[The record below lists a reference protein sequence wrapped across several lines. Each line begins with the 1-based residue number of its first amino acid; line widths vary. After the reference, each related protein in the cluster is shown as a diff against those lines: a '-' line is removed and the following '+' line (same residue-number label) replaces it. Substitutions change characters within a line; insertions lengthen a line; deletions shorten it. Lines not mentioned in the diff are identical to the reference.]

1 MDERAGTD
9 VPRALRSLDLRAE
22 QQEALTEAVVAGVAV
37 EVYRQL
43 RALRPTGA
51 EVAGCAIIG
60 NCSGGPG
67 CDIIGNCSSTSQ
79 LVELVQRAG

>member
-1 MDERAGTD
+1 MTDKAGAHRPD
-9 VPRALRSLDLRAE
+9 VLRTLDLRAD
-22 QQEALTEAVVAGVAV
+22 QKQVVAEALVAGVAV

-43 RALRPTGA
+43 RQVRPAGD

-67 CDIIGNCSSTSQ
+67 CDIIGNCSSSSQ
-79 LVELVQRAG
+79 LVGTRAEQA

>member
-1 MDERAGTD
+1 MNEKARANA
-9 VPRALRSLDLRAE
+9 PRTLRTLDLHAD
-22 QQEALTEAVVAGVAV
+22 QERALTEAVVAGVAV

-43 RALRPTGA
+43 RQMRPTGD

-79 LVELVQRAG
+79 LVETRGVRE

>member
-1 MDERAGTD
+1 MDERAETN
-9 VPRALRSLDLRAE
+9 VARALRSLDLHAE
-22 QQEALTEAVVAGVAV
+22 QQQALTEAAVAGVAV

-43 RALRPTGA
+43 RALRPTGN
-51 EVAGCAIIG
+51 ELAGCAIIG

-79 LVELVQRAG
+79 LVDPRVAKE